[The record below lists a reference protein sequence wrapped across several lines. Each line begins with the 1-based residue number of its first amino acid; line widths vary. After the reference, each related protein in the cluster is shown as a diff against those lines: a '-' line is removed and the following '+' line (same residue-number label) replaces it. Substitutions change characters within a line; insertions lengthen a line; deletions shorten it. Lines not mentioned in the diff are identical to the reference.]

1 MHASNI
7 RAHLEIPVTNLIRML
22 KICLILSLHFSTACV
37 QTTNTCDIMGT
48 SASSSALPKN
58 SCEVVIVGGGYG
70 GIQVAIGL
78 DSYCKVTL
86 IDPKDAFHHNMAGL
100 RCVVE
105 PSFVKKTLIPYA
117 GVLKHG
123 SFVQDRVVSCNISR
137 TTVTLASGREIS
149 YDYLVFACGSSVPF
163 PGKILALYTLLL
175 ILHSLQILCC

>member
-1 MHASNI
+1 MYK
-7 RAHLEIPVTNLIRML
+7 L
-22 KICLILSLHFSTACV
+22 

-137 TTVTLASGREIS
+137 STVTLASGREIS

-163 PGKILALYTLLL
+163 PGKILTVHTLLL
-175 ILHSLQILCC
+175 IHTFLSDSVLLNGSHSPCTIC